1 MVIIGITGGIGSG
14 KTTVVKMFAKFKN
27 VAIYL
32 ADVEAKKLMNS
43 SLLIKEALIKE
54 FSEDV
59 FLNGK
64 LDRSFLASIVFN
76 NKEKLKTLNS
86 IVHPVVHKHLQDF
99 IKLNS
104 NKSYIIY
111 ENAILFENKSN
122 LLCDKIITVIAPL
135 DIKIERVMAR
145 DSSTREVVI
154 SKINNQWNDDI
165 KTLQSHYVVDN
176 QSIKEIEGNVSII
189 HNKLTKNLSMILRSP
204 T

>member
-1 MVIIGITGGIGSG
+1 MVIGITGGIGSG
-14 KTTVVKMFAKFKN
+14 KTTVAKMFAKFKN
-27 VAIYL
+27 VAIYF
-32 ADVEAKKLMNS
+32 ADDEAKKLMNS

-165 KTLQSHYVVDN
+165 KILQSHYIVDS
-176 QSIKEIEGNVSII
+176 QSLKEIESNVSIL
-189 HNKLTKNLSMILRSP
+189 HNKLTKKSLMILRMP
-204 T
+204 M